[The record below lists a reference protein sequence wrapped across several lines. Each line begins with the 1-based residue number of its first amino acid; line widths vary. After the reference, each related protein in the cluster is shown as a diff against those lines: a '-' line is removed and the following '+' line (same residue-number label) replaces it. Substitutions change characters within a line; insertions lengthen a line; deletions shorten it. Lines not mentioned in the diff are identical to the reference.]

1 MDTKEEDEEKKITF
15 KARSR
20 LMLLL
25 GEQLITDEVAAVSE
39 LVKNSYDA
47 DAKKVKVELL
57 NVSKKEQGTVVIID
71 NGNGMTKDQLLT
83 SWLELGSIS
92 KIRKE
97 GEKARVS
104 EKLERLYLGEKG
116 LGRLAVHKI
125 GKRTEIITRREGE
138 EFETR
143 MILDWKLF
151 EDETKFLDDIE
162 IVCKEQAPEIFTKNS
177 EWGFDHGTKIIIT
190 DLQRNWTTDRIK
202 RVKEFIWSFES
213 PFAPIKDFE
222 IEDDIQDEKDS
233 EIVLMNTDEI
243 KESAHY
249 FFEATIDQNGIAEM
263 YYKFNS
269 PVYPENTREKRW
281 EDEKRIDFRK
291 PPLFTE
297 IRKTECGPFKVTIY
311 CWELDPAHRRATFGK
326 GDIFSSRIKPQTG
339 MKVIRDDFR
348 VFPYGNEDNDWLGMD
363 QERISQFR
371 LRLSRNQILGFV
383 QISAKS
389 NPKLI
394 DKSDREGLI
403 DNQSFTDFKFLT
415 LAVLSEFEAER
426 YSDRMTLGHSKR
438 LDPRLNRIADEL
450 KKINLELEKHNIDT
464 EGKQRITKLIDETVK
479 HFEKTLEEIETP
491 LLGAASIGLT
501 YLLPTHE
508 LKRNIHE
515 TVKILKASIKSGS
528 KNFVEDAKKAIEQ
541 LEVSTKI
548 IRGLTRIQEK
558 DAKDENLRL
567 KIPIENAIS
576 VLERKLK
583 RNHIEVEIED
593 NLDDGRLVTDRQS
606 IIIMLLNMIDNS
618 IYWVS
623 SNATSN
629 RKIKFVIDEIDGHK
643 AIIVSDNGQ
652 GFEDTLELV
661 INPFFTRKTGGLG
674 LGLFICSRVAE
685 FKGYSM
691 KILAGN
697 EIPNLLSGANIAI
710 IFGKGDK
717 K

>member
-1 MDTKEEDEEKKITF
+1 MDAKEDEEEKITF

-47 DAKKVKVELL
+47 DARKVRVQLL
-57 NVSKKEQGTVVIID
+57 NVSKKEQGKVVIID
-71 NGNGMTKDQLLT
+71 NGNGMTKDQLIT

-97 GEKARVS
+97 GEPARVS
-104 EKLERLYLGEKG
+104 ENLKRLYLGEKG

-125 GKRTEIITRREGE
+125 GKKTEIVTRRKDE
-138 EFETR
+138 EHETR
-143 MILDWKLF
+143 MILDWTLF

-162 IVCKEQAPEIFTKNS
+162 IVCEEQVPIIFNKNS
-177 EWGFDHGTKIIIT
+177 EWGYEQGTEIIIT
-190 DLQRNWTTDRIK
+190 DLQRDWTSDRIK

-213 PFAPIKDFE
+213 PFAPIKGFE
-222 IEDDIQDEKDS
+222 IEDDIQDEKEP
-233 EIVLMNTDEI
+233 EIDLMSTDEI
-243 KESAHY
+243 KKSAHY
-249 FFEATIDQNGIAEM
+249 FFEATIDQNGIATM
-263 YYKFNS
+263 YYQFNS
-269 PVYPENTREKRW
+269 PLYPENTREKRW
-281 EDEKRIDFRK
+281 DGEKRIDFRK
-291 PPLFTE
+291 VPEFTE
-297 IRKTECGPFKVTIY
+297 KRKTESGPFKVSIY
-311 CWELDPAHRRATFGK
+311 CWELDPAHRKETFGK
-326 GDIFSSRIKPQTG
+326 GDVFSKRIKPQAG

-371 LRLSRNQILGFV
+371 FRVSRNQILGFA
-383 QISAKS
+383 QISTKS

-403 DNQSFTDFKFLT
+403 DNQAFTDFKFLT
-415 LAVLSEFEAER
+415 LSALAQFEAER
-426 YSDRMTLGHSKR
+426 STDRMTIAHSKR
-438 LDPRLNRIADEL
+438 LDPRLNKIANEL
-450 KKINLELEKHNIDT
+450 KKINLELEKHNVDT
-464 EGKQRITKLIDETVK
+464 EGKQRITKLIDDTK
-479 HFEKTLEEIETP
+479 KLFERTLEEIETP

-515 TVKILKASIKSGS
+515 TVKILKASVKSNG

-541 LEVSTKI
+541 LEASTKI

-558 DAKDENLRL
+558 DAENENLRL
-567 KIPIENAIS
+567 KTPIENVMS
-576 VLERKLK
+576 LLERKLK
-583 RNHIEVEIED
+583 RNYIHVEIED
-593 NLDDGRLVTDRQS
+593 NLDGARVVTDRQS

-618 IYWVS
+618 MYWIS
-623 SNATSN
+623 SNEKSN

-674 LGLFICSRVAE
+674 LGLFICSRIADRN
-685 FKGYSM
+685 KYSM